1 MNEVLRNRY
10 ETLKNRQKYFVLEYD
25 ELKEA
30 IKNQNDVENR
40 VEYCFES
47 QFDMDYPTDVWCEQF
62 ASAKYNSIIYIFGIG
77 HFLYLRKFIKQVKFD
92 VAVIYEP
99 DTSRLVDFLCEDIE
113 DVLKTQNLYIIAG
126 KERHQLLKKSLDN
139 FLNYNNRKQLYIAN
153 IPNYTK
159 RYDADYEI
167 YCNVI
172 KAKCD
177 NIIYDKSTQ
186 IWHEQIQSYNYLNNI
201 FKLLNEAGIQELYD
215 AVHDFTQYPAII
227 VSAGPSLDKNVKL
240 LDEYKGRAFIVAVD
254 AALNTLR
261 KNNIVPDLIVTMDP
275 KFEKINALED
285 KVYNNLPM
293 IVNMISGYK
302 LLRSHKGR
310 QFFDVQ
316 QNNFIGTIADKYNK
330 IIPVLGTGGSVANS
344 AFSFLES
351 AGFET
356 IILVGQDLAYPNY
369 KVHASGAFE
378 NEKDIETESG
388 KYYYVDD
395 IYGDKVLTEKNMDL
409 YRLWFEERIADN
421 KKLTVIDATEGGALI
436 RGTIIMTLR
445 ESMDKYSLST
455 QKNFVSI
462 INQAKYLFDDE
473 ERQCAKEEITN
484 YYVNIADTISILNNG
499 KKLYSKLE
507 DLYYKR
513 KRHTKQ
519 FTNILEKIKELTNFI
534 DYDSQMAIFDMYAAK
549 ERTDVIDSMSDN
561 NTDDADQISMLADAG
576 RKMLDAYILAGDK
589 IKEDWNKYQSEMN

>member
-1 MNEVLRNRY
+1 M
-10 ETLKNRQKYFVLEYD
+10 
-25 ELKEA
+25 
-30 IKNQNDVENR
+30 
-40 VEYCFES
+40 
-47 QFDMDYPTDVWCEQF
+47 
-62 ASAKYNSIIYIFGIG
+62 
-77 HFLYLRKFIKQVKFD
+77 
-92 VAVIYEP
+92 
-99 DTSRLVDFLCEDIE
+99 
-113 DVLKTQNLYIIAG
+113 
-126 KERHQLLKKSLDN
+126 
-139 FLNYNNRKQLYIAN
+139 
-153 IPNYTK
+153 
-159 RYDADYEI
+159 
-167 YCNVI
+167 
-172 KAKCD
+172 
-177 NIIYDKSTQ
+177 
-186 IWHEQIQSYNYLNNI
+186 
-201 FKLLNEAGIQELYD
+201 
-215 AVHDFTQYPAII
+215 
-227 VSAGPSLDKNVKL
+227 
-240 LDEYKGRAFIVAVD
+240 
-254 AALNTLR
+254 
-261 KNNIVPDLIVTMDP
+261 
-275 KFEKINALED
+275 
-285 KVYNNLPM
+285 
-293 IVNMISGYK
+293 
-302 LLRSHKGR
+302 
-310 QFFDVQ
+310 
-316 QNNFIGTIADKYNK
+316 
-330 IIPVLGTGGSVANS
+330 
-344 AFSFLES
+344 
-351 AGFET
+351 
-356 IILVGQDLAYPNY
+356 AYPNY